1 MLVTFDQYKA
11 EVDRQLTLIADVISD
26 DLMDW
31 DYWSAYDDGQ
41 NARECA
47 LDVLEDNGYAL

>member
-1 MLVTFDQYKA
+1 MTFDQYKA
-11 EVDRQLTLIADVISD
+11 EVDRQLTLIAGVVSD

-31 DYWSAYDDGQ
+31 DYWAAYSTDC

-47 LDVLEDNGYAL
+47 LDVLEDNGYAV

>member
-1 MLVTFDQYKA
+1 MTFDQYKA
-11 EVDRQLTLIADVISD
+11 EVDRQLTLIADVTSD

-41 NARECA
+41 KARECA
-47 LDVLEDNGYAL
+47 IDVLEDNGYAV